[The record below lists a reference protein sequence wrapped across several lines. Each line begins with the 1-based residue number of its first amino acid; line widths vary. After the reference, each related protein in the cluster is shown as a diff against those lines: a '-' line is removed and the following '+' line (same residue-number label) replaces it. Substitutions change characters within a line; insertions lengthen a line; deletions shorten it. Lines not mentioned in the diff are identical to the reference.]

1 VTARQHSKDVV
12 WQRGRSTR
20 EDRSLKTGQR
30 GATIW
35 FTGLPASGKS
45 TIAFGVEAALLAQ
58 GRTAY
63 TLDGDNV
70 RHGLCGDLGFDAGS
84 RRENVRRVSEV
95 ALLFADAGTVALV
108 ALISPEEEG
117 REAARELHARAGVPF
132 VEVYMDTPLE
142 VCQRRD
148 PKGLYARARSGALHG
163 MTGVD
168 APYEPPRS
176 PDLVLRSTASSVDDE
191 VERVLAALAR
201 AEQSLA
207 VPVA

>member
-1 VTARQHSKDVV
+1 VTERQHSKGVV
-12 WQRGRSTR
+12 WQRGRSSR
-20 EDRSLKTGQR
+20 EDRSRLTGQR

-58 GRTAY
+58 GRAAY

-70 RHGLCGDLGFDAGS
+70 RHGLCGDLGFDAAS
-84 RRENVRRVSEV
+84 RRENVRRVAEV

-108 ALISPEEEG
+108 ALISPEAEG
-117 REAARELHARAGVPF
+117 REAARDLHARAGVPF
-132 VEVYMDTPLE
+132 LEVYMDTPLE
-142 VCQRRD
+142 ICQERD
-148 PKGLYARARSGALHG
+148 PKGLYARARAGALHG

-176 PDLVLRSTASSVDDE
+176 ADLVLRSTASSVDDE
-191 VERVLAALAR
+191 VERVLTALAR
-201 AEQSLA
+201 AEQALA
-207 VPVA
+207 VPV